1 MFVSVRSSEK
11 WNPPNKVIISDVTK
25 VLWKCTQWSH
35 RIKRICLMFWCLF
48 QRHVSV
54 NIHIFHKS
62 FLPQNCLDWWID
74 FFRRGKIGK
83 KFSSG
88 ESQKW
93 MFVPETR
100 SRRSWDVE
108 MMRMKLPT
116 ARFRPKH
123 RKKCV
128 PHPLRLVLG
137 RQRILQANWRE
148 LSSVLLGLATS
159 RACYSSPVTQGPLSA
174 NARVTVICVSLV
186 RHKVKELGCFK
197 QARIGII
204 LSTKCWITEEKT
216 LRPSCSWWMLCH
228 KLVFHRSDTCIV
240 ECRVSH
246 TKGKRLG
253 GGGFGCWKRE
263 AEGTHET
270 ARVN

>member
-1 MFVSVRSSEK
+1 
-11 WNPPNKVIISDVTK
+11 
-25 VLWKCTQWSH
+25 
-35 RIKRICLMFWCLF
+35 
-48 QRHVSV
+48 
-54 NIHIFHKS
+54 
-62 FLPQNCLDWWID
+62 
-74 FFRRGKIGK
+74 
-83 KFSSG
+83 
-88 ESQKW
+88 

-128 PHPLRLVLG
+128 PRPLRLVLG

-159 RACYSSPVTQGPLSA
+159 RACYSSPVTQGSLSE

-204 LSTKCWITEEKT
+204 LSTKCWITEEKP

-253 GGGFGCWKRE
+253 GGGSVVGRERQKEHMRRPGWTRSANVGCQPMG
-263 AEGTHET
+263 EGTAPTGRSDVAHVIFSIDQT
-270 ARVN
+270 AQQHKQKQRQSHSTQFSPSIISR